1 MSNGLDE
8 LTVVPGVRRRVEF
21 EYGDERFVPKA
32 LTTGVS
38 VDAFL
43 VAPEVFAANFEQ
55 NNRLFVTL
63 FATFEV
69 GRN

>member
-1 MSNGLDE
+1 M
-8 LTVVPGVRRRVEF
+8 TVVPGVHTTYGLEF
-21 EYGDERFVPKA
+21 EYGDERFIPKA

-69 GRN
+69 GRNWTR